1 MMQTLVVIA
10 WLVGIVAALAAVGS
24 PSRDIGL
31 GVRWAG
37 AVTAAIVFV
46 VVANGA
52 PILLVAFGWVVRD
65 IRRRRLER
73 SEAARIRA
81 FVPEVADLCSI
92 GLSAG
97 LSIRSAV
104 RHVADIGDNP
114 VCDALGEAVRLS
126 DRGVAFS
133 DALNTSSEGVH
144 QAVGS
149 LFGMLAVAERSGAS
163 ASAILQRFADHERE
177 LQRRSAQE
185 SLRKLPVKLLP
196 PIITCVLPAFVLTT
210 VVPIAVAVIG
220 SMSLPEISP

>member
-1 MMQTLVVIA
+1 MACRHRRRAGGGWQ
-10 WLVGIVAALAAVGS
+10 
-24 PSRDIGL
+24 PESRH
-31 GVRWAG
+31 RAG

-65 IRRRRLER
+65 MRRRRLER

-114 VCDALGEAVRLS
+114 VCDALGEAVLLS

-196 PIITCVLPAFVLTT
+196 PIITWTCKQGWSRI
-210 VVPIAVAVIG
+210 IASSEVTADRARR
-220 SMSLPEISP
+220 STHC